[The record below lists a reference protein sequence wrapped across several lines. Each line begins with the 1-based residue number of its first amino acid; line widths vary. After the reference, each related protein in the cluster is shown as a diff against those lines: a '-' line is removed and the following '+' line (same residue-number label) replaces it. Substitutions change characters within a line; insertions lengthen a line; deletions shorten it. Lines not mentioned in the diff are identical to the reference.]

1 MKGDYPIYL
10 REVEK
15 MKPEH
20 FIGLLSENSLI
31 PQQSRQPQTQILT
44 IFLGQRDLVILSQI

>member
-31 PQQSRQPQTQILT
+31 PQQSRQPQTQ
-44 IFLGQRDLVILSQI
+44 LGNKSDQEKH